1 MGHYVAVAKAAHML
15 GISRH
20 DLQRAIRC
28 GDLHTFEG
36 QLDLD
41 ELHERY
47 PFMTLEMDDEVERLA
62 MIRATAFARRVREEV
77 MPDKD
82 QLTIQ
87 LKKRMT
93 ELSVAREQN
102 KKYRKLIE
110 DLAKMLC
117 DLQETDDIKQKELI
131 SIINRWILDQLDK
144 ASVGG

>member
-1 MGHYVAVAKAAHML
+1 MGQHVGVARAAHIL

-20 DLQRAIRC
+20 DLQRAIRS

-41 ELHERY
+41 ELRMRY
-47 PFMTLEMDDEVERLA
+47 PFMDMEKDAQVERLM

-77 MPDKD
+77 MPDAD
-82 QLTIQ
+82 AITIQ

-102 KKYRKLIE
+102 KKYKKLVE
-110 DLAKMLC
+110 DLAQMLC
-117 DLQETDDIKQKELI
+117 DLQETDDVQQKELI
-131 SIINRWILDQLDK
+131 SIINRWILERLEH
-144 ASVGG
+144 AAVE